1 MHKKCIDKITK
12 LWKIIPQNEKK
23 FLYDYPETLINT
35 MYSLRN
41 FSQKERELME
51 FAELAGIVMNPR
63 ILR

>member
-1 MHKKCIDKITK
+1 
-12 LWKIIPQNEKK
+12 
-23 FLYDYPETLINT
+23 